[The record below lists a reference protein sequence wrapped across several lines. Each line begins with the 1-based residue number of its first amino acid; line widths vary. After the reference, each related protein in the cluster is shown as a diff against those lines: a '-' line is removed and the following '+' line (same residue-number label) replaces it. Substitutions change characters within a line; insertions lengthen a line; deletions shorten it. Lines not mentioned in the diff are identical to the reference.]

1 MWVLFLC
8 AIRLWLSIRSSVRR
22 LKRGSAN
29 QQVCKCIWGADC
41 LLILYLSIVYDI
53 QLRLEQ
59 KHGFIIHKRVN
70 FTHHFSESSLNA
82 DTHFYTF
89 DPE

>member
-1 MWVLFLC
+1 M
-8 AIRLWLSIRSSVRR
+8 
-22 LKRGSAN
+22 
-29 QQVCKCIWGADC
+29 
-41 LLILYLSIVYDI
+41 LILYLSIVYDI

-70 FTHHFSESSLNA
+70 FTHHSSESSLNA

-89 DPE
+89 DPEKSFSDKEFSTILDVVDLVL